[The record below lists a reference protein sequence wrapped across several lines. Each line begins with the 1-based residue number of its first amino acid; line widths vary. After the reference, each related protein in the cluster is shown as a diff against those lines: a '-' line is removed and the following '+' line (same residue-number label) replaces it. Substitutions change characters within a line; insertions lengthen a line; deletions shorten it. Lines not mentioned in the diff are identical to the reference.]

1 MTVQEAKAHIF
12 DRLCSQYHRNNQTND
27 LVDGETIRKDKN
39 IPEDVFTLALAELD
53 SSQIYLEVDTKI
65 SLRLGL
71 AGVQQ
76 CQDNTNPFR

>member
-12 DRLCSQYHRNNQTND
+12 DRLCCQYHRNNQTND